1 MRAVIGACG
10 YLPMSVGIRQMNT
23 PLDISISG
31 RDIVVS
37 YLRIRDNNPLA
48 RVRQREIVRSLEHK
62 LKPLGSVV
70 TDAQWCSM
78 RVTVPS
84 NSSAR
89 RVNAVLGSLL
99 VQVTRIVQQPCTPKM
114 VLELLRIESKE
125 RLRWTRDGRLRP
137 VGRLPARNGNGAACR
152 TYAAA
157 DILNLLRHPEII
169 AQWRHADAGE
179 GPRRP

>member
-10 YLPMSVGIRQMNT
+10 HVPMSVGIRQMNT

-70 TDAQWCSM
+70 TDAQCCSM

-89 RVNAVLGSLL
+89 RVNAVLGALL
-99 VQVTRIVQQPCTPKM
+99 VQVTRIVQQPCTPK
-114 VLELLRIESKE
+114 
-125 RLRWTRDGRLRP
+125 
-137 VGRLPARNGNGAACR
+137 NGARAIADR
-152 TYAAA
+152 IQGAIALDSGRASEAGGPAAGQE
-157 DILNLLRHPEII
+157 R
-169 AQWRHADAGE
+169 QWRGMPNLR
-179 GPRRP
+179 GRRYPQSPAPSGDHRAVAARRCR